1 VHLNQQAL
9 KSKALELLP
18 KSRKGEALADKNLDF
33 IGNMLAP
40 MLHPYSQ
47 LSTFVRS
54 LIPEGKHKQKFSC
67 LLLLCLLLPLPYL
80 TGCEFF
86 AENGAG
92 AQPRT
97 PGSPKKEGSINVNVA
112 IAETKNIQEPL
123 EFVGTTKPFREI
135 SLRAQIE
142 GRLLKLN
149 VDVGDTVRQGQI
161 LAQIDDALLLTAV
174 NEAQAELAVLESEVA
189 QAQNQVSNAKARRRQ
204 AQLEFEQA
212 QIDAARFKMLQEA
225 GAISQ
230 QEAELAQTA
239 AATAQENVVAATEQ
253 ISTEEKAVTA
263 AQGRI
268 QAQQAVVAQNRER
281 QSYALLAAP
290 MNGIV
295 LEKETEGN
303 LITAGGE
310 VLRLGDFSRVKVN
323 IPVSDLELA
332 NIRVGQSAS
341 VSLDAFAGKSV
352 AGQVTRISPEAD
364 AEQLKVF
371 VEVTIPNS
379 NGRIG
384 SELFARVIFAPTTS
398 LRVVIPET
406 ALQGGN
412 AGKGKPGDGEESS
425 EGRVFVVTNE
435 GDKTQVKARSVRLGT
450 RANNNVEVISGLQPG
465 ERFVISSTKP
475 LKDGDTVSVSAI
487 SE

>member
-1 VHLNQQAL
+1 MWYE
-9 KSKALELLP
+9 S
-18 KSRKGEALADKNLDF
+18 
-33 IGNMLAP
+33 
-40 MLHPYSQ
+40 
-47 LSTFVRS
+47 
-54 LIPEGKHKQKFSC
+54 KHKQKFSC

-97 PGSPKKEGSINVNVA
+97 PGSPKKGGSINVDVA
-112 IAETKNIQEPL
+112 IAKTETIQEPR
-123 EFVGTTKPFREI
+123 EYPGTTKPFREV
-135 SLRAQIE
+135 SLRSQIE

-149 VDVGDTVRQGQI
+149 ADVGDTVRQGQI

-174 NEAQAELAVLESEVA
+174 NEAQAELAALESEVA
-189 QAQNQVSNAKARRRQ
+189 QAQNQVSNAKARKRQ

-212 QIDAARFKMLQEA
+212 QIDAARFKTLQEA

-239 AATAQENVVAATEQ
+239 AATAQQNVVAATEQ

-332 NIRVGQSAS
+332 NIKVGQSVS
-341 VSLDAFAGKSV
+341 VRLDAFAGKSV
-352 AGQVTRISPEAD
+352 AGQVTRIFPEAD
-364 AEQLKVF
+364 SEQLKVL

-384 SELFARVIFAPTTS
+384 SELFARVSFAPTTS
-398 LRVVIPET
+398 LRVVIPEI
-406 ALQGGN
+406 ALQGREGN

-435 GDKTQVKARSVRLGT
+435 GDKTQVKVRSVRLGT
-450 RANNNVEVISGLQPG
+450 RANGNVEVISGLQPG
-465 ERFVISSTKP
+465 ERFVIRSSKP

-487 SE
+487 SEEEN